1 MASRIS
7 GITIEI
13 GGDTTNLQKSLKG
26 VDSQLAK
33 TQKSLKDVNSL
44 LKLDPTNTELLR
56 QKQGL
61 LRDAVSQT
69 TEKLDKLKEA
79 QAAMDASG
87 VDKNSA
93 EYRALQREIAATETD
108 LKNATKAANNFYP
121 SLEKVQAAAKKAS
134 EGLKSAAEKTRALS
148 TAAAGMLTA
157 LAGMGVKALN
167 TADDLLTM
175 SQQTGLSTDELQKF
189 AYASDR
195 VDVSVEAIT
204 GALKKMKGNMTGQA
218 DAWKR
223 IGVATTNADGSMRDA
238 TEVFYE
244 ALEGLAAIENETERD
259 QVAMDLFGK
268 SADELAGIIDDG
280 GAALKAFGEEAEET
294 GAIMDGETLESLG
307 AMKDK
312 FDEIK
317 QQGIATLLQTGAK
330 ALQALTPIIEKVT
343 LAIAKVLDWIS
354 SLSPETLKVIVIVL
368 AAVAAL
374 SPLLS
379 LVSGLAAA
387 IGFLASPIGLIILA
401 ITALIAIG
409 VLLYKNWD
417 TIKQKAEQLK
427 QKVATVWENI
437 KTKINTVVATVNA
450 KIESFKAKIE
460 TLKSKFES
468 LKTKVTQVWES
479 IKTKLQ
485 SAITLPHIP
494 LPHFSVDPPG
504 WKIGDL
510 LKGTVP
516 KLSISWYRKAYDNP
530 MMFTSPTVMAT
541 PNGLK
546 GFGDGH
552 GAEIVLGLDKLRE
565 LVGSQNQNV
574 NVTVVLEGD
583 ARNLFKVV
591 KNTNTVRTRATS
603 YNALAVGG

>member
-33 TQKSLKDVNSL
+33 TQKSLKDVNNL
-44 LKLDPTNTELLR
+44 LKLDPTNTELLQ

-69 TEKLDKLKEA
+69 TEKLGKLKEA

-87 VDKNSA
+87 VDKSSD
-93 EYRALQREIAATETD
+93 EYRALQREIAATEAD
-108 LKNATKAANNFYP
+108 LKNATKAAKNFHP
-121 SLEKVQAAAKKAS
+121 ALEKVQAAAKKAS
-134 EGLKSAAEKTRALS
+134 EGLKSAAEKTRAMS
-148 TAAAGMLTA
+148 AAAAGMLTA
-157 LAGMGVKALN
+157 LGGMGVKALN

-195 VDVSVEAIT
+195 VDVSVESIT
-204 GALKKMKGNMTGQA
+204 GALKKMKGNMKGQA

-223 IGVATTNADGSMRDA
+223 IGVETTKADGSMRDA
-238 TEVFYE
+238 TDVFYD
-244 ALEGLAAIENETERD
+244 ALKGLSKIENETERD
-259 QVAMDLFGK
+259 QVAMELFGK

-280 GAALKAFGEEAEET
+280 GAALKAFGDEAENA
-294 GAIMDGETLESLG
+294 GAIMDGKTLESLG
-307 AMKDK
+307 EMKDE
-312 FDEIK
+312 FDRIK
-317 QQGIATLLQTGAK
+317 AQGMATLIQTGAK

-343 LAIAKVLDWIS
+343 KAIASVLEWIS
-354 SLSPETLKVIVIVL
+354 TLSPQTLKIIAIVL

-379 LVSGLAAA
+379 LVSGLSAA
-387 IGFLASPIGLIILA
+387 IGLLASPIGIA
-401 ITALIAIG
+401 IAAIAAIIAIG
-409 VLLYKNWD
+409 VVLYKNWD
-417 TIKQKAEQLK
+417 TIKAKAIALK
-427 QKVATVWENI
+427 TSVQTVWESI
-437 KTKINTVVATVNA
+437 KTKINTVVENV
-450 KIESFKAKIE
+450 KSKIE
-460 TLKSKFES
+460 TLKSKIDTLKSTFDS
-468 LKTKVTQVWES
+468 LKSKVSEVWES

-485 SAITLPHIP
+485 TAISLPHIP
-494 LPHFSVDPPG
+494 LPHFTVHPPG

-510 LKGTVP
+510 LQGTIP
-516 KLSISWYRKAYDNP
+516 SLRISWYKKAYDNP

-541 PNGLK
+541 PNGMK

-565 LVGSQNQNV
+565 LVGTTGNTINV
-574 NVTVVLEGD
+574 YAAPGQSAKQIADEVQRVLV
-583 ARNLFKVV
+583 AQQRQ
-591 KNTNTVRTRATS
+591 RSRA
-603 YNALAVGG
+603 YA